1 MTKITYFFAT
11 ISPYTYL
18 AGLRLEKIA
27 VKHRASIEYRP
38 MDLMSVFSRTGGVP
52 PKDRHVSRIEMR
64 AQELERQAKKLNMP
78 YNLKPSYF
86 PVNMAPS
93 SYAFISASRHG
104 DGDLGALAFGLTR
117 AVWAENKDISD
128 PKVISECL
136 KTAGFDGD
144 LADKDMLGAA
154 EQYSKNTE
162 KAVASGVFGAPFY
175 ITDTD
180 KRFWGQDRLEDLDL
194 TLSGAL

>member
-144 LADKDMLGAA
+144 LAGKDMLGAA

-162 KAVASGVFGAPFY
+162 EAVASGVFGAPFY

-180 KRFWGQDRLEDLDL
+180 QRFWGQDRLEDLDL

>member
-38 MDLMSVFSRTGGVP
+38 MDLMSVFSRTGGIP

-78 YNLKPSYF
+78 YNLKPWYF

-162 KAVASGVFGAPFY
+162 EAVASGVFGAPFY

-180 KRFWGQDRLEDLDL
+180 QRFWGQDRLEDLDL

>member
-27 VKHRASIEYRP
+27 VKHRGSIEYRP

-64 AQELERQAKKLNMP
+64 AQELERQAKKLNMS

-144 LADKDMLGAA
+144 LTDKDMLGAA

-162 KAVASGVFGAPFY
+162 EAVASGVFGAPFY

-180 KRFWGQDRLEDLDL
+180 QRFWGQDRLEDLDL

>member
-27 VKHRASIEYRP
+27 AKHRASIEYRP

-52 PKDRHVSRIEMR
+52 PKDRHISRIELR
-64 AQELERQAKKLNMP
+64 AQELERQAKKLKMK

-93 SYAFISASRHG
+93 SYAFISALRHG
-104 DGDLGALAFGLTR
+104 DGDLGALAFGFTK
-117 AVWAENKDISD
+117 AVWAKTKISLTQTLLVNAWELLD
-128 PKVISECL
+128 LMGLWLTKICLELPNNTLRIPKKLLLLVLLVPHFIL
-136 KTAGFDGD
+136 LTLING
-144 LADKDMLGAA
+144 
-154 EQYSKNTE
+154 
-162 KAVASGVFGAPFY
+162 SGVKT
-175 ITDTD
+175 IL
-180 KRFWGQDRLEDLDL
+180 R
-194 TLSGAL
+194 TLI

>member
-27 VKHRASIEYRP
+27 AKHRASIEYRP

-52 PKDRHVSRIEMR
+52 PKDRHISRIELR
-64 AQELERQAKKLNMP
+64 AQELERQAKKLKMP

-93 SYAFISASRHG
+93 SYAFISALRHG
-104 DGDLGALAFGLTR
+104 DGDLGALAFGFTK
-117 AVWAENKDISD
+117 AVWAKTKISLTQTLLVNVWKLLD
-128 PKVISECL
+128 LMGLWLTKICLELPNNTLRIPKKLLLLVFLVPHFIL
-136 KTAGFDGD
+136 LTRING
-144 LADKDMLGAA
+144 
-154 EQYSKNTE
+154 
-162 KAVASGVFGAPFY
+162 SGVK
-175 ITDTD
+175 TVL
-180 KRFWGQDRLEDLDL
+180 R
-194 TLSGAL
+194 TLI

>member
-27 VKHRASIEYRP
+27 AKHRASIEYRP

-52 PKDRHVSRIEMR
+52 PKDRHISRIELR
-64 AQELERQAKKLNMP
+64 AQELERQAKKLKMP

-93 SYAFISASRHG
+93 SYAFISALRHG
-104 DGDLGALAFGLTR
+104 DGDLGALAFGFTK
-117 AVWAENKDISD
+117 AVWAENRDISN
-128 PKVISECL
+128 PNVISECL
-136 KTAGFDGD
+136 EAAGFDGA

-162 KAVASGVFGAPFY
+162 EAVASGVFGSPFY

-194 TLSGAL
+194 ILSGAL